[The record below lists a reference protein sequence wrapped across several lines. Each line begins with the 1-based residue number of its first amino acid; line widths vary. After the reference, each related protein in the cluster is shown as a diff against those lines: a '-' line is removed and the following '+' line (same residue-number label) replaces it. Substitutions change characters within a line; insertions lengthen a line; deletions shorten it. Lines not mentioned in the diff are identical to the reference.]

1 MRLVLACA
9 IAIAAFLGRQA
20 LSNGPRP
27 ARAYRWSVR
36 ICWAS
41 MVQLKKKPVSRVL
54 AIDLILAGP
63 KRRKFVDA
71 NLGSRE
77 TRCGLNPSR
86 FAVVSNLEDAKWGKH
101 AARRFSIT
109 NGTGVQ

>member
-1 MRLVLACA
+1 
-9 IAIAAFLGRQA
+9 
-20 LSNGPRP
+20 
-27 ARAYRWSVR
+27 
-36 ICWAS
+36 